1 MRRPIITSAVT
12 GGNQRLE
19 TQTKVETF
27 DLPSQLKREYDDMG
41 YTRSNLKVL
50 IAEVVN
56 KLPEY
61 VSPEDVKRV
70 VSELKKYVT
79 T

>member
-1 MRRPIITSAVT
+1 
-12 GGNQRLE
+12 
-19 TQTKVETF
+19 
-27 DLPSQLKREYDDMG
+27 MG
-41 YTRSNLKVL
+41 YTRSNLKLL

-70 VSELKKYVT
+70 VSELKRHVT
-79 T
+79 A